1 MAATML
7 DPKTIEGIP
16 LFEPLDAEQRRR
28 VLESARVLRLE
39 RGQILFT
46 RGDPAQ
52 GFYLVL
58 EGTIKLYLLS
68 PEGEEKVVE
77 VMQPGQTF
85 AEAVMFMEQ
94 EAYPVNAA
102 ALTNLRLAAFSNAV
116 FIQLLR
122 ESPGLALRML
132 ATLSRR
138 LHGLLHQIDE
148 LALQDATHRLVA
160 YLLMLPR
167 EVEDT
172 IALDLPKQV
181 IAARLAI
188 TPETLSRTLAVLRE
202 RRLLAVEG
210 DRILLLDPEG
220 LHRLLAEP

>member
-1 MAATML
+1 ML

-28 VLESARVLRLE
+28 ILESARVLHLE
-39 RGQILFT
+39 RGQTLFA
-46 RGDPAQ
+46 RGTPAQ
-52 GFYLVL
+52 RFYLVL
-58 EGTIKLYLLS
+58 EGAIKLYLLS

-102 ALTNLRLAAFSNAV
+102 ALTNLRLAAFNNAV
-116 FIQLLR
+116 FVQLLR
-122 ESPGLALRML
+122 ESPRLALRML

-138 LHGLLHQIDE
+138 LHGLLRQIDE

-167 EVEDT
+167 DAGDG
-172 IALDLPKQV
+172 IDLGLPKQV

-188 TPETLSRTLAVLRE
+188 APETLSRTLAALRE

-210 DRILLLDPEG
+210 DHILLLDPEG
-220 LHRLLAEP
+220 LHGLLAQP

>member
-1 MAATML
+1 MTATML
-7 DPKTIEGIP
+7 HPKTIEGIP
-16 LFEPLDAEQRRR
+16 LFEPLDAEQRQR
-28 VLESARVLRLE
+28 VLESGRRLHLD
-39 RGQILFT
+39 RGQTLFA
-46 RGDPAQ
+46 RGAPARR
-52 GFYLVL
+52 FYLVL
-58 EGTIKLYLLS
+58 EGAIKLYLLS

-116 FIQLLR
+116 FVQLLR
-122 ESPGLALRML
+122 ESPRLALRML

-138 LHGLLHQIDE
+138 LHGLLRQIDE

-167 EVEDT
+167 DAEDG
-172 IALDLPKQV
+172 IDLGLPKQV

-188 TPETLSRTLAVLRE
+188 APETLSRTLAALRE

-220 LHRLLAEP
+220 LHGLLAQP

>member
-188 TPETLSRTLAVLRE
+188 KPETLSRTLAALRE
-202 RRLLAVEG
+202 RQLLAVEG
-210 DRILLLDPEG
+210 DRILRLDLEALQG
-220 LHRLLAEP
+220 LLAKR

>member
-7 DPKTIEGIP
+7 DPTTIEGIP

-28 VLESARVLRLE
+28 VLESARILHLE
-39 RGQILFT
+39 RGQTLFV
-46 RGDPAQ
+46 RGTPAQ

-102 ALTNLRLAAFSNAV
+102 ALTNLRLAAFSNPV
-116 FIQLLR
+116 FVQLLR
-122 ESPGLALRML
+122 ESPRLALRML

-167 EVEDT
+167 DAQDG
-172 IALDLPKQV
+172 IDLDLPKQV

-202 RRLLAVEG
+202 RRLLTVEG
-210 DRILLLDPEG
+210 ERILLLDPEG
-220 LHRLLAEP
+220 LHRLLAQP

>member
-1 MAATML
+1 ML

-28 VLESARVLRLE
+28 VLESARVLHLD
-39 RGQILFT
+39 RGQTLFA
-46 RGDPAQ
+46 RGAPAQ
-52 GFYLVL
+52 RFYLVL

-68 PEGEEKVVE
+68 PEGEEKVIE

-102 ALTNLRLAAFSNAV
+102 ALTRLRLAAFSNTV
-116 FIQLLR
+116 FVQLLR
-122 ESPGLALRML
+122 ESPRLALRML

-138 LHGLLHQIDE
+138 LHGLLYQIDE

-167 EVEDT
+167 DAGNT
-172 IALDLPKQV
+172 IDLELPKQV

-220 LHRLLAEP
+220 LHRLLAQP